1 MSEQPEFNSQ
11 SNETQTKKIP
21 TVIVVIGMAGSGKT
35 SFVSALYQF
44 LSQKQGKQLY
54 TINLDPAVLSCP
66 YPVNINIKSTFEY
79 KKIMKDYGLGP
90 NGAIMTCLSLF
101 SVKFDQVLAILES
114 KTSVDYVIIDTPGQI
129 EVFNWS
135 ASGSII
141 LEGLSISFPTIV
153 TYIVD
158 TVRSQK
164 PVTFMSNMLY
174 SCSVMYRCKLPFILV
189 FNKIDVIDHLIC
201 TKWMKDY
208 DAFSDSVLSC
218 DDSYMA
224 SLSRSSAL
232 ALHEFYKDLKFV
244 GVSSANGSGMS
255 NFMSKLSEACIEFDT
270 HYRKWISDRRDAI
283 KKRRENE
290 TKQKWNEISNIFKSK
305 RNESEPNVQLPY
317 ISEHL
322 IEDGDEYSENESLSD
337 IDRIEQVILNP
348 KGRFEFP

>member
-1 MSEQPEFNSQ
+1 
-11 SNETQTKKIP
+11 
-21 TVIVVIGMAGSGKT
+21 MAASGKT
-35 SFVSALYQF
+35 SFVSALYHHLTQE
-44 LSQKQGKQLY
+44 SKRVY

-66 YPVNINIKSTFEY
+66 YPVNINIKSTFDY

-101 SVKFDQVLAILES
+101 SVKFDQVLNILQS
-114 KTSVDYVIIDTPGQI
+114 KHDIDYVILDTPGQI

-153 TYIVD
+153 AYIVD

-189 FNKIDVIDHLIC
+189 FNKIDVTDHLLC
-201 TKWMKDY
+201 AKWMKDY
-208 DAFSDSVLSC
+208 DMFSNDVLSS

-232 ALHEFYKDLKFV
+232 ALYEFYKDLRFV
-244 GVSSANGSGMS
+244 GVSSSIGTGMKS
-255 NFMSKLSEACIEFDT
+255 FIEKLDEAHEEFET
-270 HYRKWISDRRDAI
+270 HYKKWIEDRREAI
-283 KKRRENE
+283 RKQRESE
-290 TKQKWNEISNIFKSK
+290 KQQKWNEISSIFKPKNNDLS
-305 RNESEPNVQLPY
+305 SDVQTPC
-317 ISEHL
+317 IPEHL
-322 IEDGDEYSENESLSD
+322 VEGNEESDSSSD
-337 IDRIEQVILNP
+337 IDQIEQVILNP
-348 KGRFEFP
+348 KGKFNII